1 MFKPYFVDFIRSDIN
16 QRYWMVHFKD
26 FDSKDIMRYG
36 TVRIIYDVNNKELY
50 GWNYDNM
57 EQQSICIDKFNLNG
71 AIYDTGPEVILVGLE
86 PENDEQDL
94 IEWWK
99 GLDDNSKKEHIK
111 TLDRLIIESIL

>member
-26 FDSKDIMRYG
+26 FETRQG
-36 TVRIIYDVNNKELY
+36 TVRIIYDANTKELY
-50 GWNYDNM
+50 GWNYDNI
-57 EQQSICIDKFNLNG
+57 EQQSICSDKFNLNG
-71 AIYDTGPEVILVGLE
+71 TIYDTGPEAILVGLE

-94 IEWWK
+94 IDWWQD
-99 GLDDNSKKEHIK
+99 LDDNSKKECIK